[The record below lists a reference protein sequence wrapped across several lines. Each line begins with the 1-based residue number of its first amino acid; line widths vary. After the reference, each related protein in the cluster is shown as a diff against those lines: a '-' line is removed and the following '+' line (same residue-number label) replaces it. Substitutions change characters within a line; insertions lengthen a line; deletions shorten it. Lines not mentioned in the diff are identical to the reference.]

1 MIKVMVVDDSALM
14 RRMVKDII
22 ETDSEI
28 KVVDTAAN
36 GVECLEKLNSHQID
50 VITLDIEMP
59 GMNGLQI
66 LEEIMER
73 RPKPV
78 VIVSAYS
85 KRGAAVTIEAITK
98 GAVDFV
104 TKPGGEISLNLE
116 KIRDELVSK
125 IKFAASANIISL
137 KKGLKRKYIKRRL
150 VGSGEMKVVIIAAA
164 TGGPKAIN
172 EIIPNIPNKINAG
185 FLIIQHMPKGFIPAF
200 TSRLNAESS
209 LDVDVASEKDR
220 IEVGKVFVAP
230 GDVHTRFDKDG
241 RIFFTNEPPLHG
253 VRPAA
258 DIPMESAAMVFKK
271 RVIGVIL
278 NGMGKDGTLGA
289 KRIKENGG
297 KVIAQ
302 DESTSVVFG
311 MPKSAINSGVV
322 DKVLP
327 VDKIAEEIIKIVE
340 GWKRY

>member
-14 RRMVKDII
+14 RRMLKDII
-22 ETDSEI
+22 ETDFEL

-36 GVECLEKLNSHQID
+36 GKECLEKLGSKEVD

-66 LEEIMER
+66 LEEIMGR
-73 RPKPV
+73 QPKPV

-104 TKPGGEISLNLE
+104 AKPGGEISLNLE
-116 KIRDELVSK
+116 DIRDELVSK
-125 IKFAASANIISL
+125 IKFAAKANIISI
-137 KKGLKRKYIKRRL
+137 KKGLRRKYLMKRL
-150 VGSGEMKVVIIAAA
+150 SGSGEMKVVIIAAS

-172 EIIPNIPNKINAG
+172 GIIPNIPRGINAG

-200 TSRLNAESS
+200 AARLNAEST
-209 LDVDVASEKDR
+209 LDVSVASENDSLSKGR
-220 IEVGKVFVAP
+220 VFIAP
-230 GDVHTRFDKDG
+230 GDFHTRFNGEGK
-241 RIFFTNEPPLHG
+241 IFLTREPPLHG

-258 DIPMESAAMVFKK
+258 DIPMETAAVVFKQK
-271 RVIGVIL
+271 VLGIIL
-278 NGMGKDGTLGA
+278 NGMGKDGTSGA
-289 KRIKENGG
+289 KKIKENGG
-297 KVIAQ
+297 KIIVQ
-302 DESTSVVFG
+302 DEKTSVVFG
-311 MPKSAINSGVV
+311 MPKSAINAGVV

-327 VDKIAEEIIKIVE
+327 VEKIAEEIVKIVE
-340 GWKRY
+340 I